1 MEKWIN
7 RALPRISE
15 TGPATSRATASAAVV
30 SESSCASRL
39 MGEGLIRDL
48 EWLLALADHAH
59 VTDAASALGASQPTL
74 SSALARL
81 EDEPGTRV
89 FERVPSGIVRLA
101 FVSSMATSLVPQILR
116 GFHAHA
122 PGLRVVLRQESAPE
136 IVADLGTRAVDVAIT
151 STRPNDAG
159 IAWHVLQRER
169 LMVVVPPKHRLRGRR
184 RISLAELAGD
194 ELVTTPTGFGY
205 RAVVED
211 LMAEARV
218 HVPVSFESTDI
229 ATIESLVAAGLG
241 VAIVPE
247 AFAGVSG
254 TVGLRIDSSSARRT
268 IGLVWRTDVELSP
281 PARRMVDFVRQSA
294 GLDFE

>member
-1 MEKWIN
+1 
-7 RALPRISE
+7 
-15 TGPATSRATASAAVV
+15 
-30 SESSCASRL
+30 

-59 VTDAASALGASQPTL
+59 VTDAASALGTSQPTL

-89 FERVPSGIVRLA
+89 FERVPSGIVTTPDGELAVEAAREIVRRSTRLREELTLRRDPDAGIVRLA

-116 GFHAHA
+116 EFHAHA

-136 IVADLGTRAVDVAIT
+136 IVADLCTRAVDVAIT
-151 STRPNDAG
+151 STRPYDAG

-211 LMAEARV
+211 LMAEAGV